1 MRLYRIV
8 LIVALIVAG
17 SLSGATPASAA
28 VNCGPF
34 APTAYGP
41 VQTCDAGILSQ
52 LLDITAQ
59 DEPNVQ
65 LQSQWCWAASI
76 SGIFAYYKHP
86 VSQARIVQE
95 AYGSVVNMPGTPRA
109 IMTSLNRPWFDDAG
123 RPFRV
128 SADIYSASWVTAAQD
143 LAQGR
148 PLIVG
153 SLGHAM
159 VVSAT
164 EYRRF
169 SNGAGQTQ
177 SVTVRDPW
185 PTNPRRRLLTQREA
199 YGVQML
205 IRIRVF

>member
-1 MRLYRIV
+1 VHPYRIWT
-8 LIVALIVAG
+8 IVALIVAG
-17 SLSGATPASAA
+17 SLSDATPAPAA

-41 VQTCDAGILSQ
+41 VQTCDAGIPSQ

-109 IMTSLNRPWFDDAG
+109 IMASLNRPWVDDAG

-128 SADIYSASWVTAAQD
+128 SADLYSANWITAAQD
-143 LAQGR
+143 LARGQ

-164 EYRRF
+164 EYWRF
-169 SNGAGQTQ
+169 SNGVGQTQ

-185 PTNPRRRLLTQREA
+185 PTNPRRRFLTPREA
-199 YGVQML
+199 QGVQML
-205 IRIRVF
+205 IRIRVI